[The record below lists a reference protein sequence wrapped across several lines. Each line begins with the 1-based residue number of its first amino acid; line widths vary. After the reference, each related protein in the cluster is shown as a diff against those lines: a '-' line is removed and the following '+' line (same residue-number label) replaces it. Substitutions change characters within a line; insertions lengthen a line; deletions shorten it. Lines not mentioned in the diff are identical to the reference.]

1 MAARAIWKGVLRFGG
16 VELPVKLYSAVE
28 DRKIHFRLL
37 DPETKRPIRQR
48 MVDPESEEEVP
59 REEIRKGYEVEPGRF
74 VVLDEEELEVLR
86 PEPSRDIELT
96 RFVERGAIHPQW
108 YDRPYFLGPD
118 PSGGSTGGGSAGDYF
133 ALAAA
138 LDRTGREGVARWVM
152 RNKGYAGALRSDGDY
167 LMLITLRAAGEVI
180 SARDLEAPSG
190 PPLEDRELRLAE
202 RLVEEYEEE
211 DLDLAAFRDEYRDKV
226 RELVA
231 AKAEG
236 KGVKL
241 RKLRPRKEKPEESLA
256 DALEKS
262 LAERKEGRK
271 KSA

>member
-1 MAARAIWKGVLRFGG
+1 VAARAIWKGVVRFGG

-28 DRKIHFRLL
+28 DRKVHFRLL
-37 DPETKRPIRQR
+37 SPKTKQPIRQR

-59 REEIRKGYEVEPGRF
+59 SEEIRKGYEAEPGRF
-74 VVLDEEELEVLR
+74 VVFEDEELEALR
-86 PEPSRDIELT
+86 PEPSREIEVT
-96 RFVERGAIHPQW
+96 RFVEEGAIHSQW
-108 YDRPYFLGPD
+108 YDRAYFLGPD
-118 PSGGSTGGGSAGDYF
+118 PSGDGAGGDYW

-138 LDRTGREGVARWVM
+138 LEKSGREGVARWVM
-152 RNKGYAGALRSDGDY
+152 RNKAYAGALRSDGTY
-167 LMLITLRAAGEVI
+167 LMLVTLRRAGEVI

-190 PPLEDRELRLAE
+190 PKLEERELRLAE
-202 RLVEEYEEE
+202 RLVEEYEE
-211 DLDLAAFRDEYRDKV
+211 DVDLAAFRDEYRDKV

-241 RKLRPRKEKPEESLA
+241 KKLRPRPEPEGSLA

-262 LAERKEGRK
+262 LAERKEAR

>member
-28 DRKIHFRLL
+28 DRKVHFRLL
-37 DPETKRPIRQR
+37 SPETKQPIRQR
-48 MVDPESEEEVP
+48 MVDPETEEEVP
-59 REEIRKGYEVEPGRF
+59 SEEIRKGYEVEPGRF
-74 VVLDEEELEVLR
+74 VVFGDEDFEALR
-86 PEPSRDIELT
+86 PEPSRDIEVT
-96 RFVERGAIHPQW
+96 RFVEDGAIHSQW
-108 YDRPYFLGPD
+108 YDRPYFVGPD
-118 PSGGSTGGGSAGDYF
+118 PDAEGSPGDYA

-138 LDRTGREGVARWVM
+138 LHGSGRQGVARWVM
-152 RNKGYAGALRSDGDY
+152 RNKSYAGALRSDGEH
-167 LMLITLRAAGEVI
+167 LMLVTLRRAGEVI

-190 PPLEDRELRLAE
+190 PELEDRELRLAE
-202 RLVEEYEEE
+202 RLVEEYEE

-241 RKLRPRKEKPEESLA
+241 KKFRPRREEEGSLA

-262 LAERKEGRK
+262 LAARKKERK
-271 KSA
+271 SA